1 MHKVGSF
8 LLGTGGTYRFLKGF
22 LCMGSK
28 CNHLS
33 PARSFFIRV
42 LTVSESVSEAK
53 AAAGTVS
60 EAAAVSETEA
70 VSRAVA
76 EVKAVLRAEV
86 VSEADGT
93 HNRFIAPGH

>member
-1 MHKVGSF
+1 
-8 LLGTGGTYRFLKGF
+8 
-22 LCMGSK
+22 MGST

-33 PARSFFIRV
+33 PARSFLIRV

-53 AAAGTVS
+53 AA
-60 EAAAVSETEA
+60 AAAVSETEA

-93 HNRFIAPGH
+93 HNRFIVPGH